1 VIFLKST
8 GVVRRIDDLG
18 RIVIPKEIRKNM
30 KIKDGES
37 VEIYLDSDNIILKKY
52 SPLGNIMEFYKSY
65 VNSIYEA
72 ILENIMIVDRDK
84 VVAVAGDLK
93 KKYLDK
99 SISSKLDNIIE
110 QREVV
115 LESKLRDFNFI
126 EDKKETASYAI
137 SPIIVSGD
145 AIGAV
150 IIFSLNNNLGEFEE
164 KTVSIAA
171 KFLGKYIEE

>member
-1 VIFLKST
+1 MKST

-115 LESKLRDFNFI
+115 LEPKLRDFNFI
-126 EDKKETASYAI
+126 EDKKETASYTI
-137 SPIIVSGD
+137 SPIIVNGD

-150 IIFSLNNNLGEFEE
+150 IIFSLDNNLGEFEE

>member
-1 VIFLKST
+1 MKST

-93 KKYLDK
+93 KRYLDK

-115 LESKLRDFNFI
+115 LEPKLRDFNFI
-126 EDKKETASYAI
+126 EDKKETSSYAI

-150 IIFSLNNNLGEFEE
+150 IIFSLDNNLGEFEE

>member
-1 VIFLKST
+1 MIFLKST

-93 KKYLDK
+93 K
-99 SISSKLDNIIE
+99 N
-110 QREVV
+110 
-115 LESKLRDFNFI
+115 
-126 EDKKETASYAI
+126 T
-137 SPIIVSGD
+137 
-145 AIGAV
+145 
-150 IIFSLNNNLGEFEE
+150 
-164 KTVSIAA
+164 
-171 KFLGKYIEE
+171 

>member
-1 VIFLKST
+1 MQAELIIKYIKKKKQKGLEMLIDEYSGLVAS
-8 GVVRRIDDLG
+8 VVRKNLG
-18 RIVIPKEIRKNM
+18 KLINYEEECISDVFLAIW
-30 KIKDGES
+30 
-37 VEIYLDSDNIILKKY
+37 DNIDSFDKDKNSFKNWICVIAKY
-52 SPLGNIMEFYKSY
+52 K
-65 VNSIYEA
+65 A
-72 ILENIMIVDRDK
+72 INY
-84 VVAVAGDLK
+84 K

-115 LESKLRDFNFI
+115 LEPKLRDFNFI

-150 IIFSLNNNLGEFEE
+150 IIFPLDNNLGEFEE